1 MGKDL
6 EIGVSR
12 IPLQLEDLS
21 SKGLTKIASTDGE
34 KFSEIKSKKDDEK
47 LQKGQVELDSV
58 KPNGDLR
65 NKVADL
71 MGLITNST
79 DPKIESVVCDIPN
92 GISKV
97 SDMKVKALFDNK
109 ETPYLEL
116 SLKRLRDVGDTETSA
131 QDQNILRHSE
141 LSAFSRY
148 RGTSNSDYIH
158 LLTRQS
164 SKFLFMKIILIAGI
178 ILLQLGMTIAV
189 LLIIAQRQ
197 LKLNQ
202 GKIFNLTQMAHIPI
216 RVPMAVVTT
225 MTWAPLLI
233 MFLPNKWHSVTCQC
247 LNLQLKVSIPPLHS
261 NQCKVAIFLPLSL

>member
-12 IPLQLEDLS
+12 IPLQLEDLGA
-21 SKGLTKIASTDGE
+21 KGLLTNIAITDGQ
-34 KFSEIKSKKDDEK
+34 KISEMKSKKDDEK

-71 MGLITNST
+71 MGLTTNRT
-79 DPKIESVVCDIPN
+79 DPQIESVVCDIPN

-116 SLKRLRDVGDTETSA
+116 SLKRLRDVGDTGTSA
-131 QDQNILRHSE
+131 HDRNILRHSE

-148 RGTSNSDYIH
+148 KDIQIQIRS
-158 LLTRQS
+158 
-164 SKFLFMKIILIAGI
+164 
-178 ILLQLGMTIAV
+178 
-189 LLIIAQRQ
+189 
-197 LKLNQ
+197 
-202 GKIFNLTQMAHIPI
+202 IF
-216 RVPMAVVTT
+216 
-225 MTWAPLLI
+225 
-233 MFLPNKWHSVTCQC
+233 
-247 LNLQLKVSIPPLHS
+247 
-261 NQCKVAIFLPLSL
+261 

>member
-21 SKGLTKIASTDGE
+21 SNGLTKIASTDGE
-34 KFSEIKSKKDDEK
+34 KISEVKSKKDDEK

-79 DPKIESVVCDIPN
+79 DSKIESVVCDIPN

-109 ETPYLEL
+109 ETPDLEL

-148 RGTSNSDYIH
+148 RDTS
-158 LLTRQS
+158 
-164 SKFLFMKIILIAGI
+164 KIQI
-178 ILLQLGMTIAV
+178 IS
-189 LLIIAQRQ
+189 
-197 LKLNQ
+197 
-202 GKIFNLTQMAHIPI
+202 IF
-216 RVPMAVVTT
+216 
-225 MTWAPLLI
+225 
-233 MFLPNKWHSVTCQC
+233 
-247 LNLQLKVSIPPLHS
+247 
-261 NQCKVAIFLPLSL
+261 